1 MKIHET
7 VGTPDYICPEIL
19 RAHEGETFVDITCDF
34 WSLGRQI
41 IFNRQGY
48 VFMKLYLMK
57 SHFTLKH

>member
-34 WSLGRQI
+34 WSLGRHA
-41 IFNRQGY
+41 R
-48 VFMKLYLMK
+48 L
-57 SHFTLKH
+57 